1 MATQQRG
8 GTSARRSR
16 EHQGVPSPAAPAA
29 APPVP
34 ISAPLSASASSVL
47 ISAPAASSVA
57 TSAVAAA
64 TFGAPPLAAAP
75 LSLPAPALLS
85 HGAAAFPAPP
95 LLADGAAPS
104 LGALGLWHLRRPFSI
119 WLGSPAATAAEG
131 HRNVRVANRLQQGAP
146 APKIRTTTGL
156 RKGSLQRGAPGIGEG
171 LGLRSKPA
179 GQSLIDA
186 VRLNDRRQQLRKLR
200 ELIRRECKPVLSI
213 SLPANLNPKIKY
225 FRQRRMASS
234 QRQQALCQ

>member
-16 EHQGVPSPAAPAA
+16 KHQGVPSPAAPAA

-34 ISAPLSASASSVL
+34 ISAPLSASASVL

-64 TFGAPPLAAAP
+64 TFGASALTAAP
-75 LSLPAPALLS
+75 LSLPALALFS
-85 HGAAAFPAPP
+85 HGAAAFAAPP

-156 RKGSLQRGAPGIGEG
+156 RKSSLQRGPPGIGEG
-171 LGLRSKPA
+171 LGLRSQPA

-200 ELIRRECKPVLSI
+200 ELIRR
-213 SLPANLNPKIKY
+213 
-225 FRQRRMASS
+225 
-234 QRQQALCQ
+234 